1 MTTQHAA
8 PVASTQHA
16 APLAPCSPD
25 LPLLDPKLPDGFQV
39 HNEHWSFSRLDT
51 YARCPLAYK
60 ARYLDPQIYGAQ
72 HVKPLPDPGS
82 PAVLGTLCHRTLEL
96 AGHQLKQARHMGRL
110 FRQQRLILDCLHQAF
125 QEAPEKGDTIPNGQV
140 LADAQAIL
148 IEYLKTGDFYADQ
161 IIGLEWPFDFV
172 IEDPFGD
179 IRIIGFIDRLEMTPE
194 GVVRLKDYKTNR
206 MLYTKDELRQS
217 LQASIYEL
225 AVRDSESLAVTP
237 DTPVDFEFVL
247 LRHGISQRTT
257 RTESELQ
264 LAVHQISCLVH
275 RCEGSRTFPAQL
287 NKYCAY
293 CDHKVQ
299 CRLWREVVSRG
310 LLQAH
315 VSASDL
321 SAIAVE
327 YERMTDAAKILYAR
341 KEELAD
347 LMKIHLIGNEQIE
360 TPTHLFRTSAN
371 NETTFSDP
379 YQVAKLLAQAYH
391 RPVSQVLRRIGRIS
405 KTEFDSV
412 MKDAEQRVTATALAE
427 LKAAL
432 EPLIETMPNPKL
444 QAYKRPVEAEGQ
456 PAKRVKR
463 PQVKRRLKI

>member
-1 MTTQHAA
+1 MTT
-8 PVASTQHA
+8 PHA
-16 APLAPCSPD
+16 APLAPCSGSLALSPD

-60 ARYLDPQIYGAQ
+60 ARYLDPQIYGADYI
-72 HVKPLPDPGS
+72 KPMPDPGG

-96 AGHQLKQARHMGRL
+96 AGQTLKQARHMGRL
-110 FRQQRLILDCLHQAF
+110 FRQQGLILDCLNQAF
-125 QEAPEKGDTIPNGQV
+125 QEKPEKGDTIPTGQV

-148 IEYLKTGDFYADQ
+148 VEYLKTGDFYADQ

-172 IEDPFGD
+172 IEDPLGD

-217 LQASIYEL
+217 LQASIYEI
-225 AVRDSESLAVTP
+225 AVRDSEALAFTP

-247 LRHGISQRTT
+247 LRHGIAQRTT
-257 RTESELQ
+257 RTESDLQ
-264 LAVHQISCLVH
+264 LAVHQITTLVH
-275 RCEGSRTFPAQL
+275 RCEGSRTFPAHL

-293 CDHKVQ
+293 CDHKTR
-299 CRLWREVVSRG
+299 CSLWREVVVRG
-310 LLQAH
+310 LPQAH
-315 VSASDL
+315 VSAGDL

-327 YERMTDAAKILYAR
+327 YERMTDAAKILYSR

-371 NETTFSDP
+371 NETTFLDP
-379 YQVAKLLAQAYH
+379 YRVAKLLAQVYR
-391 RPVSQVLRRIGRIS
+391 RPTSQVLRRIGRIS
-405 KTEFDSV
+405 KTEFDTV
-412 MKDAEQRVTATALAE
+412 MKDAEQRLTATALKE
-427 LKAAL
+427 LKDELA
-432 EPLIETMPNPKL
+432 PLIETMPNPKL
-444 QAYKRPVEAEGQ
+444 QAYKRPVEEKGQ
-456 PAKRVKR
+456 PAKRIKR
-463 PQVKRRLKI
+463 PQVKRRLKV

>member
-1 MTTQHAA
+1 MSE
-8 PVASTQHA
+8 PHA

-25 LPLLDPKLPDGFQV
+25 MPMLDPKLPDGFQV

-60 ARYLDPQIYGAQ
+60 ARYLDPQILGKDY
-72 HVKPLPDPGS
+72 VKPLPDPGS

-96 AGHQLKQARHMGRL
+96 AGMALKDARHMGRL
-110 FRQQRLILDCLHQAF
+110 YRQQKLFLDCLTQAF
-125 QEAPEKGDTIPNGQV
+125 QEAPEKGDVIPNGQV
-140 LADAQAIL
+140 LQDAQAI
-148 IEYLKTGDFYADQ
+148 IVDYLKTGDFYADQ

-172 IEDPFGD
+172 IEDPLGD

-225 AVRDSESLAVTP
+225 AVRDSEALAVTP

-247 LRHGISQRTT
+247 LRHGIAQRTT
-257 RTESELQ
+257 RSESDLQ
-264 LAVHQISCLVH
+264 LAVHQITTLVH

-299 CRLWREVVSRG
+299 CPLWREVVSRG
-310 LLQAH
+310 LPMTH
-315 VSASDL
+315 VSPSDL
-321 SAIAVE
+321 SAIATE
-327 YERMTDAAKILYAR
+327 YERMNDAAKVLYAR

-371 NETTFSDP
+371 SETTFSDP
-379 YQVAKLLAQAYH
+379 YRVAKLIATAYH

-405 KTEFDSV
+405 KTEFDAV
-412 MKDAEQRVTATALAE
+412 LKDAEQRLTTTALQE
-427 LKAAL
+427 LKAEL
-432 EPLIETMPNPKL
+432 DPLMETMPNPKL
-444 QAYKRPVEAEGQ
+444 QTYKRPVEAAGQ
-456 PAKRVKR
+456 PARRIKR
-463 PQVKRRLKI
+463 PQVKRRLKV

>member
-1 MTTQHAA
+1 MTT
-8 PVASTQHA
+8 PHA
-16 APLAPCSPD
+16 APLAPCCPD
-25 LPLLDPKLPDGFQV
+25 LPMLDQKLPDGFQV

-60 ARYLDPQIYGAQ
+60 ARYLDPQIYGADYI
-72 HVKPLPDPGS
+72 KPLPDPSG

-96 AGHQLKQARHMGRL
+96 AGQTLKQARHMGRL
-110 FRQQRLILDCLHQAF
+110 FRQQGLILDCLNQAF
-125 QEAPEKGDTIPNGQV
+125 QEKPEKGDVIPTGQV

-148 IEYLKTGDFYADQ
+148 VEYLKTGDFYADQ
-161 IIGLEWPFDFV
+161 ILGLEWPFDFV
-172 IEDPFGD
+172 IEDPLGD

-206 MLYTKDELRQS
+206 MLYAKDELRQS
-217 LQASIYEL
+217 LQASIYEI
-225 AVRDSESLAVTP
+225 AVRDSEALAVTP

-247 LRHGISQRTT
+247 LRHGLSQRTT
-257 RTESELQ
+257 RSESDLQ
-264 LAVHQISCLVH
+264 LAVHQITTLVH
-275 RCEGSRTFPAQL
+275 RCEGSRTFPAHL

-293 CDHKVQ
+293 CDHKTR
-299 CRLWREVVSRG
+299 CSLWREVVARG
-310 LLQAH
+310 LPQAF
-315 VSASDL
+315 VTPSDL

-327 YERMTDAAKILYAR
+327 YERMSDAAKILYAR

-371 NETTFSDP
+371 NETTFLDP
-379 YQVAKLLAQAYH
+379 YRVAKLLAQVYR

-405 KTEFDSV
+405 KTEFDAV
-412 MKDAEQRVTATALAE
+412 MKDAEQRLTATALKE
-427 LKAAL
+427 LKDELA
-432 EPLIETMPNPKL
+432 PLIETMPNPKL
-444 QAYKRPVEAEGQ
+444 QAYKRPVEEKGQ
-456 PAKRVKR
+456 LAKRIKR